1 MGIFERLEE
10 ACERNEYKWLLS
22 LVYSS
27 MADASNSN
35 REYSNGRRYSIQF
48 LNISDGI
55 QNHNG
60 EMLGAIQVAVAYKY
74 LGDSPKLLDSLQQS
88 LQATED
94 SPLDNEVSWIIYDVA
109 AQAFS
114 SLSLLS
120 AALEYEMEALRIA
133 NVLNRP
139 LNLLNTYAHLSFIN
153 SKMKNHEGAIAQAR
167 LAYTTAQAHQDESAR
182 LRMMAYASLYL
193 GETYRQSGYF
203 DQAIASYDR
212 NISIY
217 NDLNYA
223 YYGYVAHQGKLLCYL
238 AQGNNLAAKQELGKT
253 LELFEQYRSKIAEES
268 LRNSFSDSQQNIYD
282 LAVDFEYSRMNDP
295 QTAFERSEAS
305 RAKSLRDLIGTAPK
319 LLSER
324 YGPDLEILAQSDPL
338 KLTEIQ
344 AQVPERVQL
353 LQYAALDDKL
363 IIWVISKTGF
373 SCVEVKV
380 GYSKLSEKVNDYLPI
395 ISHQPKEDSGEEAD
409 KAWRIARELFDLLIK
424 PVESLLDK
432 NKLLCIVPDK
442 VLSRLPFAALVSSGS
457 GKYLISDYQLSF
469 APSSTIF
476 VKCSEIALQKNRV
489 KAEKLL
495 SVGNPH
501 YDYEV
506 YQSLGDLSESETEAN
521 TIAALYQSKI
531 VLTRDRARENQ
542 VVKAMAGSNVIHLAT
557 HYVTDDY
564 SPLLSKLL
572 LTKEA
577 GDNGQDSRSNGF
589 LQPYE
594 IYLMNLPNTR
604 LVVLSACETGI
615 ERSYRGEGA
624 ISLARPFI
632 AAGVPVVVASL
643 WKVESES
650 TTKLMIGFHKHRKQ
664 DGMTT
669 AESLRQAQLALI
681 NSSNHKWRHPYYWAA
696 FTIVGG
702 DAAY

>member
-1 MGIFERLEE
+1 
-10 ACERNEYKWLLS
+10 
-22 LVYSS
+22 
-27 MADASNSN
+27 
-35 REYSNGRRYSIQF
+35 
-48 LNISDGI
+48 
-55 QNHNG
+55 
-60 EMLGAIQVAVAYKY
+60 
-74 LGDSPKLLDSLQQS
+74 
-88 LQATED
+88 
-94 SPLDNEVSWIIYDVA
+94 
-109 AQAFS
+109 
-114 SLSLLS
+114 
-120 AALEYEMEALRIA
+120 
-133 NVLNRP
+133 
-139 LNLLNTYAHLSFIN
+139 
-153 SKMKNHEGAIAQAR
+153 
-167 LAYTTAQAHQDESAR
+167 
-182 LRMMAYASLYL
+182 
-193 GETYRQSGYF
+193 
-203 DQAIASYDR
+203 
-212 NISIY
+212 
-217 NDLNYA
+217 
-223 YYGYVAHQGKLLCYL
+223 
-238 AQGNNLAAKQELGKT
+238 
-253 LELFEQYRSKIAEES
+253 
-268 LRNSFSDSQQNIYD
+268 
-282 LAVDFEYSRMNDP
+282 
-295 QTAFERSEAS
+295 
-305 RAKSLRDLIGTAPK
+305 
-319 LLSER
+319 
-324 YGPDLEILAQSDPL
+324 
-338 KLTEIQ
+338 
-344 AQVPERVQL
+344 
-353 LQYAALDDKL
+353 
-363 IIWVISKTGF
+363 
-373 SCVEVKV
+373 VEVKV